1 MRFVVSL
8 MALLSATPALT
19 QTALS
24 DKPLVET
31 APVIGWGD
39 YVWLLPI
46 VLAMIVAAAWIL
58 ARRRR
63 RL

>member
-8 MALLSATPALT
+8 MALLSATPGLA

-31 APVIGWGD
+31 APAIGWGD